1 MVVFSLVFFQSILNL
16 SSYVNMDKKPDLN
29 MITFGVNQISSPGIP
44 GNISVFGPNS
54 FGVIQDEKGQI
65 VVAGAKYYN
74 GRIIL
79 WSHDGFFKKD
89 SIENADTGD
98 LLINT
103 IRWTAEKPKPKV
115 GVVDNSYLVS
125 YLNNIGF
132 QANLIGIDN
141 FHTVDVLIG
150 GIATTSKKQQIEINN
165 WLKQGGAIIDSATGW
180 GWQQIHPDQ
189 QLSTDF
195 AGNVFFARAGLVFAD
210 GFSADTTQDGFLVQ
224 PPPSSNTNAYFA
236 LESLVQQI
244 SGHSKITEQEIS
256 ILSKTLTIAANCIPA
271 DDRIFRPK
279 LKKILGTHISQP
291 NPSPDKPIKDKD
303 ILQRLAMLEEIR
315 QSRSLSAED
324 IKAHVSAKTFPGI
337 SPVGTPLVGR
347 SVEIDNS
354 IVGWHSVGLFANAG
368 QLISVY
374 LPSTSVEKK
383 LKVRIGSTTCK
394 LWNKSVWN
402 RAPEIINEW
411 PLREKETR
419 VANSFGGLIYIVVTE
434 PRDGESTTVRIDG
447 AVEAPYYKLGET
459 SLEDW
464 VQRVRYLPAPRA
476 EIASDKVILTVSST
490 EIRKLD
496 DPKLLMETWD
506 KVINLS
512 ADLAV
517 LPNNRYYPQR
527 YCSDVQ
533 LCAGWMHAGNPIMIP
548 SVTAKNLV
556 DRNHLVNEGDWGF
569 FHETGHMFQSPD
581 WTFEGTSEVTV
592 NLFTMYILDKLCSIK
607 PEVGRMSQP
616 SIEKQY
622 RSYFKDGSQFEQ
634 WKSKPFLALYMYY
647 QLQQEFGWKAFKNVF
662 AQYHKLSP
670 NQRPKNDQEKRDQW
684 MTNFS
689 KIVNRNL
696 GPFFESW
703 GIPISK
709 PSKNSVQNLPVW
721 LPNEFPHSK

>member
-1 MVVFSLVFFQSILNL
+1 
-16 SSYVNMDKKPDLN
+16 

-54 FGVIQDEKGQI
+54 FGVIQDKKGQI
-65 VVAGAKYYN
+65 FVAGAKYYN

-89 SIENADTGD
+89 SIENADTGN

-103 IRWTAEKPKPKV
+103 IRWTAGKPKV

-224 PPPSSNTNAYFA
+224 PPSSSNTNAYFA

-244 SGHSKITEQEIS
+244 LGPSKITEQEIS

-337 SPVGTPLVGR
+337 SLYQQMF
-347 SVEIDNS
+347 
-354 IVGWHSVGLFANAG
+354 L
-368 QLISVY
+368 
-374 LPSTSVEKK
+374 
-383 LKVRIGSTTCK
+383 
-394 LWNKSVWN
+394 
-402 RAPEIINEW
+402 
-411 PLREKETR
+411 
-419 VANSFGGLIYIVVTE
+419 
-434 PRDGESTTVRIDG
+434 
-447 AVEAPYYKLGET
+447 
-459 SLEDW
+459 
-464 VQRVRYLPAPRA
+464 
-476 EIASDKVILTVSST
+476 
-490 EIRKLD
+490 
-496 DPKLLMETWD
+496 
-506 KVINLS
+506 
-512 ADLAV
+512 
-517 LPNNRYYPQR
+517 
-527 YCSDVQ
+527 
-533 LCAGWMHAGNPIMIP
+533 
-548 SVTAKNLV
+548 
-556 DRNHLVNEGDWGF
+556 GF
-569 FHETGHMFQSPD
+569 FLGIKIHNPFYHIDYNKTEAQKFLSKEYGWKYYGGHHHE
-581 WTFEGTSEVTV
+581 
-592 NLFTMYILDKLCSIK
+592 NLFT
-607 PEVGRMSQP
+607 R
-616 SIEKQY
+616 
-622 RSYFKDGSQFEQ
+622 
-634 WKSKPFLALYMYY
+634 
-647 QLQQEFGWKAFKNVF
+647 F
-662 AQYHKLSP
+662 AIAY
-670 NQRPKNDQEKRDQW
+670 
-684 MTNFS
+684 
-689 KIVNRNL
+689 
-696 GPFFESW
+696 
-703 GIPISK
+703 
-709 PSKNSVQNLPVW
+709 W
-721 LPNEFPHSK
+721 LPKKFNIAEVPVAIKNAT